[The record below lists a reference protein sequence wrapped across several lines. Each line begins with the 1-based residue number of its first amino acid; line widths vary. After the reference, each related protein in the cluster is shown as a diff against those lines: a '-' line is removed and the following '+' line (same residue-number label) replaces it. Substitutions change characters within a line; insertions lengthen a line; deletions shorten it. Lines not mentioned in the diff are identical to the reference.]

1 MSDEEVKRLR
11 EEVRL
16 LKITSTSSLGLRYE
30 DSHLRQLE
38 DLDEYQRKEIAIFLM
53 ASTLTPW
60 AMEDVARRISKMATE
75 DKKKWD

>member
-11 EEVRL
+11 EEVRR
-16 LKITSTSSLGLRYE
+16 LKITSTSSLG
-30 DSHLRQLE
+30 LRQLE
-38 DLDEYQRKEIAIFLM
+38 DLDEYQRKELAIFLM

-60 AMEDVARRISKMATE
+60 AMEDVARRISNMATE

>member
-16 LKITSTSSLGLRYE
+16 LKITSTSSLG
-30 DSHLRQLE
+30 LRQLE

-60 AMEDVARRISKMATE
+60 AMEDVARRISNMATE

>member
-16 LKITSTSSLGLRYE
+16 LKITSTSSLG
-30 DSHLRQLE
+30 LRQLE